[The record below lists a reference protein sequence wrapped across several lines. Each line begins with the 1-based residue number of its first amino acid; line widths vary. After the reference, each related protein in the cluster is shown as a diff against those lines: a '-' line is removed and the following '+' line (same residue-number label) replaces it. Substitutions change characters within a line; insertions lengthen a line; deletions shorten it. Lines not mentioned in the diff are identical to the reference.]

1 MQIKT
6 CPDFGR
12 NEKVKPA
19 RKFWIEPDFLYPLVK
34 GLEIYRNVMS
44 QSKKD
49 LYVLVPNKGITKQ
62 LLEDCENDMEDK
74 PKCEGFFSTYQDQL
88 ILRSTYSKR
97 MTEHAPYFCISN
109 VGSYTFAPFKVVWPE
124 QPGNK
129 SFRAA
134 VITKGNDPI
143 SGQKVFVPDHK
154 LFFVD
159 FYDSE
164 PAYYLCGLLNSST
177 VQAFIDSHNISIQ
190 VGNVFKH
197 MNLPEFDADNK
208 KHKELSALSEVAH
221 NEDNK
226 IKRQALLKTISKL
239 GNSLL

>member
-34 GLEIYRNVMS
+34 GAGDIQECYVSI
-44 QSKKD
+44 KKD

-143 SGQKVFVPDHK
+143 SGQKFLFPTTNCFLLIFMIQSQPIIFV
-154 LFFVD
+154 V
-159 FYDSE
+159 Y
-164 PAYYLCGLLNSST
+164 
-177 VQAFIDSHNISIQ
+177 
-190 VGNVFKH
+190 
-197 MNLPEFDADNK
+197 
-208 KHKELSALSEVAH
+208 
-221 NEDNK
+221 
-226 IKRQALLKTISKL
+226 
-239 GNSLL
+239 